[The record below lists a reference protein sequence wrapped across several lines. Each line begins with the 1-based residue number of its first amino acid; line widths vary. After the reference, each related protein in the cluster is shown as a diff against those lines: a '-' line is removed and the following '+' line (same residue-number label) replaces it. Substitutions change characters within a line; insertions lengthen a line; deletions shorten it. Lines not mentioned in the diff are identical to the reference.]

1 MQGHYGRQ
9 AGALLNKRNSPLA
22 RGNHVMKI
30 GLLGCGNIA
39 RIIAR
44 HQSNMEIVALF
55 DRNPEKIALLTT
67 LFPKATAHAN
77 FSDFIKAPFE
87 ILVEAASIGAV
98 RDYAETGIEHGKDLV
113 ILSVGALAD
122 RPFKK
127 RLEGLARAQGKV
139 IRIPSGALFGL
150 DNIKIGRISGVDRL
164 LLRTTKHP
172 SSLGMAVERRTL
184 LFHGPA
190 SECIKHYPRNVNVA
204 VSLSLA
210 AGCEAEVELWAD
222 PAATHNRHEVLFSG
236 EFGET
241 SIQVI
246 NRPSPD
252 NPATSYSAALSV
264 LTLLQGLD
272 QPLVIGT

>member
-1 MQGHYGRQ
+1 MR
-9 AGALLNKRNSPLA
+9 
-22 RGNHVMKI
+22 KI

-39 RIIAR
+39 SIIAR

-55 DRNPEKIALLTT
+55 DRNPEKLNSLTAF
-67 LFPKATAHAN
+67 FPKATAHAN
-77 FSDFIKAPFE
+77 FTDFINTPFE
-87 ILVEAASIGAV
+87 ILLEAASIGAV
-98 RDYAETGIEHGKDLV
+98 RDYAETALEHGKDLV
-113 ILSVGALAD
+113 IMSVGALAD
-122 RPFKK
+122 RPFKEH
-127 RLEGLARAQGKV
+127 LEEFARARGKV

-150 DNIKIGRISGVDRL
+150 DNVKIGRISGVDRL

-172 SSLGMAVERRTL
+172 SSLDMAVERRTL

-190 SECIKHYPRNVNVA
+190 SECIKRYPRNINVA

-241 SIQVI
+241 SIKII

-252 NPATSYSAALSV
+252 NPATSYSAALSA
-264 LTLLQGLD
+264 LILLQDLD
-272 QPLVIGT
+272 QPLLIGT